1 MTRGSM
7 SAAEVEK
14 RIDEC
19 IKELDRFKALSPD
32 ARAAIENL
40 QKLKNEIKSLTK
52 EKAREWLKTLDEL
65 SKRASAYASFIP
77 KTIENV
83 KFIKEWLQKQAA

>member
-1 MTRGSM
+1 M
-7 SAAEVEK
+7 SAVEVEK

-32 ARAAIENL
+32 ARMAVENL

-52 EKAREWLKTLDEL
+52 EKAQEWLKTLDEF

-83 KFIKEWLQKQAA
+83 KFIKEWLQKQVT

>member
-1 MTRGSM
+1 M

-19 IKELDRFKALSPD
+19 IKELDRFKALSPE
-32 ARAAIENL
+32 ARTAIENL
-40 QKLKNEIKSLTK
+40 QRLKSDIKALTK
-52 EKAREWLKTLDEL
+52 EKAQELVKLIDEF

-77 KTIENV
+77 KTIENM
-83 KFIKEWLQKQAA
+83 KFIREWLQKQAA

>member
-1 MTRGSM
+1 M
-7 SAAEVEK
+7 SVAEIEK

-19 IKELDRFKALSPD
+19 IKELDRFKAISPD

-40 QKLKNEIKSLTK
+40 ERLKSEIGSLTK
-52 EKAREWLKTLDEL
+52 EKAQEWVKIFDEF
-65 SKRASAYASFIP
+65 SKRASAYAGFIP
-77 KTIENV
+77 KTVENV